1 MIFGLLSYT
10 GPDRPLR
17 LITSPAMLESAFLA
31 SSEEGM
37 VRVRPRNCSVARK
50 NRMRME
56 VLHLWKKVR
65 FNFFLSPYVTWST
78 RGGKKE
84 SRHCEELRGT

>member
-1 MIFGLLSYT
+1 MIFELLSYT

-31 SSEEGM
+31 SSEEGV
-37 VRVRPRNCSVARK
+37 VRVRPRTCRVARK

-56 VLHLWKKVR
+56 VCI
-65 FNFFLSPYVTWST
+65 F
-78 RGGKKE
+78 GK
-84 SRHCEELRGT
+84 RCV

>member
-1 MIFGLLSYT
+1 MMFGLLSYT

-17 LITSPAMLESAFLA
+17 LITSPAVLESAFLA
-31 SSEEGM
+31 SSEDGM

-56 VLHLWKKVR
+56 VCFGKRCV
-65 FNFFLSPYVTWST
+65 FISFFLLMRLGR
-78 RGGKKE
+78 RGGQKE
-84 SRHCEELRGT
+84 SRRCEELRGT